1 MVVNSN
7 SKQMRWIIAL
17 YRWYILFLGKTIAL
31 KWEFHY
37 VTELINESFLF
48 TIKEAITYI
57 VKTNQPILFYT
68 RNNTSYYHTPW
79 FSLWKITPL
88 IANGWTWIYI
98 RCQKKIKHFSQTPCT
113 LYYPFNAIFQ
123 WRWRE
128 KEAKFQDGF
137 KHGDTTS
144 SHH

>member
-57 VKTNQPILFYT
+57 VKTDQPILFYT
-68 RNNTSYYHTPW
+68 RNNTT
-79 FSLWKITPL
+79 
-88 IANGWTWIYI
+88 
-98 RCQKKIKHFSQTPCT
+98 
-113 LYYPFNAIFQ
+113 
-123 WRWRE
+123 
-128 KEAKFQDGF
+128 
-137 KHGDTTS
+137 
-144 SHH
+144 